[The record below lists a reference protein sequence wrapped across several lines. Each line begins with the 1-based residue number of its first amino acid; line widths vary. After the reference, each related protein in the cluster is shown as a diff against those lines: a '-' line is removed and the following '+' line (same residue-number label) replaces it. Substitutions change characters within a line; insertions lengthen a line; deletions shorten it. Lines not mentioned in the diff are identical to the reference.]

1 MVAYHIA
8 SFLTAQAL
16 HSEESQ
22 NIFDRQDESVADRS
36 GHLSTAKAEAP
47 GAPALILGC
56 ADAPALAQTQL
67 SEFKASVESILANSF
82 LHLPIALK
90 TAFTSIIDLI
100 QLALA
105 CGVVGHNSEILHTTD
120 TLTSSLKSLFNGLT
134 AFPIIGPMIP
144 TLAAELAAFQATIA
158 KLQQCSTELKAI

>member
-1 MVAYHIA
+1 
-8 SFLTAQAL
+8 L

-36 GHLSTAKAEAP
+36 GHLSTAKVEAP
-47 GAPALILGC
+47 GAPVLDLTC
-56 ADAPALAQTQL
+56 ADAPVRAQTHL
-67 SEFKASVESILANSF
+67 SEFKASVESILANSS

-90 TAFTSIIDLI
+90 TAITSIIDLI

-105 CGVVGHNSEILHTTD
+105 CGVVGHNSEIVHTID
-120 TLTSSLKSLFNGLT
+120 TLTSSLKALFDGLT

-144 TLAAELAAFQATIA
+144 TLAAELVAVQATLA